1 MVDAGVDPQGS
12 TPAGLSRSVSPSDT
26 AVAAGQSRSSSPRRT
41 VAAGQSRS
49 SSPRRTA
56 ASSPRPQPLNQKR
69 RRMTR
74 DEESLDQALLQDI
87 LDSRERR
94 AKTAE
99 TPKNPEIH
107 FGLDIAERLNCLNP
121 RQKAVAKL
129 RIQRVMLEV
138 EFPEQTTPPPSS
150 YASQAGY
157 FEY

>member
-1 MVDAGVDPQGS
+1 
-12 TPAGLSRSVSPSDT
+12 
-26 AVAAGQSRSSSPRRT
+26 
-41 VAAGQSRS
+41 
-49 SSPRRTA
+49 
-56 ASSPRPQPLNQKR
+56 
-69 RRMTR
+69 MTR

-87 LDSRERR
+87 LDSLERR

-138 EFPEQTTPPPSS
+138 EFPEQTTSPHMHLKQVILSTNDS
-150 YASQAGY
+150 LFSNEDMLIISMN
-157 FEY
+157 FNC

>member
-26 AVAAGQSRSSSPRRT
+26 AVAAGQSRSSSPRRI
-41 VAAGQSRS
+41 
-49 SSPRRTA
+49 A

-87 LDSRERR
+87 LDSHERR

-99 TPKNPEIH
+99 IPKNPEIH